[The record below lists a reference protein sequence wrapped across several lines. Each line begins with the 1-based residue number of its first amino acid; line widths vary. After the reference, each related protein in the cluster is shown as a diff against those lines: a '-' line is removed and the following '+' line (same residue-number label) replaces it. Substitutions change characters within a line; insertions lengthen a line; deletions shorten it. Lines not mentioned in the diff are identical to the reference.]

1 MLAGLDGAPEER
13 PAPAE
18 TLTRISRGT
27 NPIEGASASQAAA
40 SDARVCSF
48 CGQRGTHMFAG
59 FPPKN
64 SAASICDLC
73 VDLYHGSLSQQREK
87 SSPEGPTADAD

>member
-1 MLAGLDGAPEER
+1 
-13 PAPAE
+13 
-18 TLTRISRGT
+18 
-27 NPIEGASASQAAA
+27 
-40 SDARVCSF
+40 
-48 CGQRGTHMFAG
+48 MFAG

-64 SAASICDLC
+64 SEASICDLC